1 MGGSVRGPGHIFFN
15 PKLLPFSLGG
25 FSALVQ
31 PKDLLLYYTAVFF
44 LAAFLIMR
52 KKPRKGML
60 LKLRGKGSPKA
71 TTGRSPSDAPPEIE
85 GAQPPANVT
94 SLSLAERPLN
104 VIFNYNGE
112 SWDAYE
118 VLGLPAGSSLER
130 CEQALN
136 ESLQRV
142 DTGARPFMEAAFS
155 AIKRQTESYKISK
168 GS

>member
-1 MGGSVRGPGHIFFN
+1 
-15 PKLLPFSLGG
+15 
-25 FSALVQ
+25 VQ

-52 KKPRKGML
+52 KRPRKRML

-71 TTGRSPSDAPPEIE
+71 ATGRSPSAAPPEIE
-85 GAQPPANVT
+85 GAQPPSTVT
-94 SLSLAERPLN
+94 PLSLAERPLN

-118 VLGLPAGSSLER
+118 VLGLPAGSSIESCEKALAESLER
-130 CEQALN
+130 
-136 ESLQRV
+136 V
-142 DTGARPFMEAAFS
+142 DSGARPFMQAAFS
-155 AIKRQTESYKISK
+155 AVKSQWESYKISK

>member
-1 MGGSVRGPGHIFFN
+1 M
-15 PKLLPFSLGG
+15 
-25 FSALVQ
+25 Q

-44 LAAFLIMR
+44 LAAFLILR
-52 KKPRKGML
+52 KRPRKRML
-60 LKLRGKGSPKA
+60 LKLRGKGAPKA
-71 TTGRSPSDAPPEIE
+71 ATGRSPSTASPEIE
-85 GAQPPANVT
+85 GAQPPADGT
-94 SLSLAERPLN
+94 PLSLGERPLN

-130 CEQALN
+130 CEQALH

-155 AIKRQTESYKISK
+155 AINRQTESYKISK